1 MSVLKFKQL
10 IVAVTV
16 TLIVVTLTHILMEYM
31 SNQQLEVDGFD
42 KLVHAMAYGTITF
55 FFLQTIK
62 TSVSLL
68 SVFFCSVWLH
78 LSVQ

>member
-31 SNQQLEVDGFD
+31 SNQLEVDSFD